1 MTQDQGVL
9 EKLLEELVDNRASL
23 EDCLVE
29 GKNAKTKEQERLGPA
44 GILQNFPLLQAVM
57 LESSR
62 RVM

>member
-9 EKLLEELVDNRASL
+9 EKLLEELVDDRASL
-23 EDCLVE
+23 EGCLVE
-29 GKNAKTKEQERLGPA
+29 GKNEKSKEQERIGPT
-44 GILQNFPLLQAVM
+44 GILQNFPPLQEVM